1 CATPPVPLPSA
12 KPDIAVPPGAD
23 VTNLNAV
30 APEIITP
37 QNAFLM
43 TDLLKD
49 VVRGG
54 TAARAHTAF
63 PERTDLAGKTGTTN
77 EGRDTWFVGFNS
89 DVASAVWVG
98 FDQDRSLGG
107 TEQGGPTALP
117 VSSDYMREAL
127 ANEPEHTLPRPV
139 GIVEYRIDPTSGL
152 IANDAARDT
161 VFEKFDID
169 NVPARE
175 PAQGFVAPDS
185 TTPTTPARA

>member
-1 CATPPVPLPSA
+1 MSARLANVRFPTTATSA
-12 KPDIAVPPGAD
+12 LSETCITAF
-23 VTNLNAV
+23 TTV
-30 APEIITP
+30 APEVITP

-89 DVASAVWVG
+89 DVVSAVWVG

-107 TEQGGPTALP
+107 TEQGGRTALP
-117 VSSDYMREAL
+117 M
-127 ANEPEHTLPRPV
+127 
-139 GIVEYRIDPTSGL
+139 
-152 IANDAARDT
+152 
-161 VFEKFDID
+161 
-169 NVPARE
+169 
-175 PAQGFVAPDS
+175 
-185 TTPTTPARA
+185 

>member
-1 CATPPVPLPSA
+1 VPLPSA
-12 KPDIAVPPGAD
+12 KPETASPDAD
-23 VTNLNAV
+23 LTNLNAV
-30 APEIITP
+30 APQIITP
-37 QNAFLM
+37 QNAYLM

-89 DVASAVWVG
+89 DVVSAVWVG

-107 TEQGGPTALP
+107 TEQGGRTALP
-117 VSSDYMREAL
+117 MWIDYMREAL
-127 ANEPEHTLPRPV
+127 ANEPVHTLARPV
-139 GIVEYRIDPTSGL
+139 GIVEYRINPTSGL
-152 IANDAARDT
+152 IANDATRDT
-161 VFEKFDID
+161 VFEQFDID

-175 PAQGFVAPDS
+175 PEQGFVTPDS
-185 TTPTTPARA
+185 TTPTTPARAGDPLFD